1 MEAAGFLGPR
11 TPAGGGAPRGR
22 LEVLPPRFS
31 TNDFRG
37 RLMSNRDLGRGLL
50 LAAIALGFGCGSLR
64 YPIGS
69 FGHAGPGL
77 FPLMVSGLLL
87 VIAVLTIVR
96 SRFVE
101 PVPLDARLRNIGL
114 VLLSLCAF
122 ALVSTFLDMTAG
134 IVALVFI
141 AAAAGGSY
149 SVARNM
155 KIAIGLIAI
164 AFAFQALLGLNLPLL

>member
-1 MEAAGFLGPR
+1 
-11 TPAGGGAPRGR
+11 
-22 LEVLPPRFS
+22 
-31 TNDFRG
+31 
-37 RLMSNRDLGRGLL
+37 
-50 LAAIALGFGCGSLR
+50 
-64 YPIGS
+64 
-69 FGHAGPGL
+69 
-77 FPLMVSGLLL
+77 
-87 VIAVLTIVR
+87 VR